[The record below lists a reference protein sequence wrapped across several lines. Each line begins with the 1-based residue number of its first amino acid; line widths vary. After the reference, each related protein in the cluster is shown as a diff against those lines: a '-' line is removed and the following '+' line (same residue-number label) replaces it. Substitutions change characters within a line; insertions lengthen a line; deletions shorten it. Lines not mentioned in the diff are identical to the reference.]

1 MKARESRL
9 STTTALEFMATS
21 MPPIEPPKMSMA
33 MAASGTLGASATTSR
48 PKLPQR
54 PNQRSTLRE
63 PCLEMRWPH
72 QVMASTAPT
81 PNSRISRP
89 SVNLEMSSRVRNTG
103 ICGAQLP
110 VRKPLARKMPA
121 TAQRP
126 RVAACIVLCALML

>member
-1 MKARESRL
+1 MMARESRR

-21 MPPIEPPKMSMA
+21 MPPIKPPKSSMA
-33 MAASGTLGASATTSR
+33 TAASGTLGASATTSR
-48 PKLPQR
+48 PKLPQT

-63 PCLEMRWPH
+63 PCLEMRCPH
-72 QVMASTAPT
+72 QVIAITAPT

-89 SVNLEMSSRVRNTG
+89 SVNFEMSRRVRNTG

-110 VRKPLARKMPA
+110 VRKPLTRKMPA

-126 RVAACIVLCALML
+126 RVAACILVCTLML